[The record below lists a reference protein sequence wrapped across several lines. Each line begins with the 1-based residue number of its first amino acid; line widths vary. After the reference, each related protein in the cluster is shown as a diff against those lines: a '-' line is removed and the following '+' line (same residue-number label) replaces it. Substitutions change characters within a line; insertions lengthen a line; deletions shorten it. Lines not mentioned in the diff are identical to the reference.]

1 MDISEIHSN
10 ETMIYLPTGGTL
22 MSVVV
27 TKTASLAC
35 KMQNSRELA
44 GDPTSICQ

>member
-1 MDISEIHSN
+1 MDLSEIHNN
-10 ETMIYLPTGGTL
+10 ETVTYLPAGGTL

-27 TKTASLAC
+27 MKTASLAC

-44 GDPTSICQ
+44 GDQTSICQ